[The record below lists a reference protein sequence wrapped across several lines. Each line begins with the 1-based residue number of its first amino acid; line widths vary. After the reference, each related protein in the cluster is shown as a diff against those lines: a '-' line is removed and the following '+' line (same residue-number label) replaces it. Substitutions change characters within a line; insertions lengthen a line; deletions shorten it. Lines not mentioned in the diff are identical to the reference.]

1 MVRVVARWGTSGCCR
16 PTNVSVWSVGD
27 RCPAARFSCD
37 ADDRTEPPFR
47 LAVRHG
53 SYAGSLTLGKSCENP
68 VGRSDRGHRGGA
80 RAGPGVTYRGPAAGT
95 GREGDQHGAGAPAG
109 RRIRRGRGARR
120 RAAATAA
127 SCAAR
132 SSLRARA
139 PPRQPTVRR
148 SSSCALPVPPHDGE
162 LQAPNAMARGVAF
175 RSERA

>member
-68 VGRSDRGHRGGA
+68 VGRSDRPSGDSAGIAPPRSQPLLRR
-80 RAGPGVTYRGPAAGT
+80 RAPGRRSRGPGVTSRRAAAGT

-120 RAAATAA
+120 RAAETAA

-139 PPRQPTVRR
+139 PPRPAYGAKVIVVCPPGPTSRR
-148 SSSCALPVPPHDGE
+148 
-162 LQAPNAMARGVAF
+162 
-175 RSERA
+175 